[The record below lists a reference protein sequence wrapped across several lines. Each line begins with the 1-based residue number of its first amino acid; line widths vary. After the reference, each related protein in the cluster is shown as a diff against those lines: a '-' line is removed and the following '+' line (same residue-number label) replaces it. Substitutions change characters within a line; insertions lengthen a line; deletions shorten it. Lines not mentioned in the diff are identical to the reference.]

1 MLQAKALCQ
10 DGNGNMAKI
19 VQVLTRAGLEYDPTV
34 ANSLVRNLDGV
45 IQKLN
50 TTFQEEL
57 KQEIEAQ
64 AFFIE

>member
-1 MLQAKALCQ
+1 
-10 DGNGNMAKI
+10 MAKI
-19 VQVLTRAGLEYDPTV
+19 VQVLTRAGPAYDPSV

>member
-1 MLQAKALCQ
+1 
-10 DGNGNMAKI
+10 MAKI
-19 VQVLTRAGLEYDPTV
+19 VQVLTRAGLEYDQTV

-57 KQEIEAQ
+57 KQEIEARN
-64 AFFIE
+64 FFLM

>member
-1 MLQAKALCQ
+1 MAIKCQ

-19 VQVLTRAGLEYDPTV
+19 VQVLTRPGKEYSPIV